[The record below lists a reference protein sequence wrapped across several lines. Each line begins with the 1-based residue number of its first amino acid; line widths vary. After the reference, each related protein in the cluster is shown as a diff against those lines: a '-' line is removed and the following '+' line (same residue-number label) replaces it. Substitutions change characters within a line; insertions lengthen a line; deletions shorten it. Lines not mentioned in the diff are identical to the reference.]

1 MDNEIQNKYL
11 ELQMIG
17 QQIKQVQQQ
26 IQALDNRLMEL
37 NIVEQSLD
45 DLGEVK
51 TGTEILV
58 PISSGIFAK
67 AELKD
72 NKDLMVNVGANTVVK
87 KTIPK
92 TKDMLTEQ
100 TTEINKYKEQM
111 LMQVNQM
118 IEHAK
123 ALEKEIEEKA
133 K

>member
-37 NIVEQSLD
+37 NVVEQSLD

-111 LMQVNQM
+111 LMQVNQL